1 MVRYILILVA
11 LFAILT
17 RSTTKIATGDRIQ
30 VTGRVTNG
38 VVVSNNQRFRIAR
51 EQLDR
56 YEGGKITLVG
66 NYLGEVIN
74 NYGSIKWLD
83 RAEIENFKPDFWYNL
98 RSKLAKYIQYWLP
111 GDIGGLAVG
120 ILLGG
125 STLLSYELKN
135 AFRNVGLSHIVA
147 ASGYN
152 LIFVTG
158 WINAITVKLF
168 GKRWA
173 MWFALVGTILYM
185 FISGMS
191 ASIIRAG
198 IMNIISITALYFGRK
213 SDPIW
218 SLILTAVIMIIIDPF
233 IISDIGFQLSVA
245 ATAGV
250 LLSTSSF
257 GLIILV
263 QALTAPLILHHFGNL
278 SIVAPIANLAVG
290 WTIPLVMQLT
300 TLGLFIGP
308 ILFFAWPL
316 LQFTIVVVNWLSKLP
331 FASISVGNMGWG
343 WVIVYYITLA
353 IVYNRFNDRRQDSP
367 IDSPSRWS

>member
-1 MVRYILILVA
+1 MVRYVLILVA

-17 RSTTKIATGDRIQ
+17 RSTAKIATGDRIQ

-38 VVVSNNQRFRIAR
+38 VVVSNNQRFKVAG
-51 EQLDR
+51 EQLDH
-56 YEGGKITLVG
+56 YEGGKITLIG

-83 RAEIENFKPDFWYNL
+83 KAEIENFKPDFWYDL
-98 RSKLAKYIQYWLP
+98 RSKLAKYIRYWLP

-158 WINAITVKLF
+158 WINAITVKLY

-191 ASIIRAG
+191 ASIVRAG

-367 IDSPSRWS
+367 IDSSSRWG